1 MLRALIAANAI
12 TNLPH
17 VKAFAAQNGVSD
29 LGHLVHAMMDEG
41 KRVAEAQGI
50 ELYEDPWEMNVKAVS
65 HGSTG
70 EDDYAHV
77 FSMLDDV
84 RNERATEVDW
94 LTGAVVREAA
104 RLGVPAPIHETL
116 YRLVKAKELSWQQDQ
131 PH

>member
-1 MLRALIAANAI
+1 M
-12 TNLPH
+12 
-17 VKAFAAQNGVSD
+17 
-29 LGHLVHAMMDEG
+29 
-41 KRVAEAQGI
+41 
-50 ELYEDPWEMNVKAVS
+50 S

-116 YRLVKAKELSWQQDQ
+116 YRLVKAKELSWQHSQ